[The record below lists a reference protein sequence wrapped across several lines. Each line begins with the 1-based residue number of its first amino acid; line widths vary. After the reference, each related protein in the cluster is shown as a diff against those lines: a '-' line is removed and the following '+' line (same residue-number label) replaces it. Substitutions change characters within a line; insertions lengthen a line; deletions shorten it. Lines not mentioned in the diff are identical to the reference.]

1 MKRGSLNLKENR
13 GKKIRLELADLLSGA
28 AFPLMLMVILSASI
42 MSFATSD
49 DIILNIIIL
58 VVGELLLAAV
68 FIIFGRQNG
77 IYAYRKSAQQSKK
90 REIGTS
96 DMKALLGVGEY
107 SIYKGFLIGFIACVP
122 FIIFQIINCILPNTF
137 CEFLL
142 IYAFGWA
149 YLPLIYIHASELLNL
164 LWIIPALSVHALG
177 YFIGAKMEK
186 KKQDDMAARQSNKD
200 KKKKA

>member
-1 MKRGSLNLKENR
+1 MIENR

-28 AFPLMLMVILSASI
+28 AFPLMLMIILSASI

-49 DIILNIIIL
+49 DMILNIIIL
-58 VVGELLLAAV
+58 VVGELLLTAV

-149 YLPLIYIHASELLNL
+149 YLPLIYIHASEWLNL

-177 YFIGAKMEK
+177 YIIGAEMEK
-186 KKQDDMAARQSNKD
+186 KKQDEMAARQSNKD